1 MSDAISK
8 LRNALVVGNAQK
20 EDAML
25 SAIEEIIRLMKE
37 VKQYQDKASF
47 RVPTKGP
54 ALVKRYQVWECKIVV
69 PDDAE
74 LPDGFDWPPRRAAME
89 TSNEVQSELAGDY
102 ADNSSTEQ
110 LRWFIDYEPELER
123 VNKHRG
129 TNWTQEMLNEI
140 LYEAIAIRERHD
152 ANAAYTA
159 AVNLY
164 AEAKDVYYAARD
176 TYYESRNALNTALRA
191 YNESKETWSLEPT

>member
-1 MSDAISK
+1 MVQSTNEMNTDGERYQFIRQRLEISK
-8 LRNALVVGNAQK
+8 IRNAAGELK
-20 EDAML
+20 EGVRVRPGYTYL
-25 SAIEEIIRLMKE
+25 
-37 VKQYQDKASF
+37 ASKPITVHEPGLHD
-47 RVPTKGP
+47 R
-54 ALVKRYQVWECKIVV
+54 A
-69 PDDAE
+69 AE
-74 LPDGFDWPPRRAAME
+74 LDAAIDAAME

>member
-74 LPDGFDWPPRRAAME
+74 LPDGFDWPPRRAAIKAVE
-89 TSNEVQSELAGDY
+89 DAGIEVLACFSGWGGALTSVQLEVM
-102 ADNSSTEQ
+102 
-110 LRWFIDYEPELER
+110 
-123 VNKHRG
+123 KHH
-129 TNWTQEMLNEI
+129 E
-140 LYEAIAIRERHD
+140 
-152 ANAAYTA
+152 
-159 AVNLY
+159 
-164 AEAKDVYYAARD
+164 
-176 TYYESRNALNTALRA
+176 
-191 YNESKETWSLEPT
+191 